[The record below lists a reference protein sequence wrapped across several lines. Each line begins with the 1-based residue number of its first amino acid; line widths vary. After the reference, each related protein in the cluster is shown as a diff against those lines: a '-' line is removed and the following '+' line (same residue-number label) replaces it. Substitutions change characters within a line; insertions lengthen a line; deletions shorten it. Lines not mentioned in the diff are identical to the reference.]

1 MATQGAKWGNE
12 VSMKRFGEAMFTNP
26 TYFPINSDG
35 QRLQATINER
45 EDGSDLYALLNV
57 GFTKSRNENASNRIV
72 LYSIFDVFTN
82 HMATMAQYNAFALP
96 ILDALKWLNYQKT
109 DEVTVT
115 ENGQQ
120 KTVRKT
126 VDSVREQLNRE
137 FGAPAEENGR
147 AKRGYAEEFI
157 LNIIRDFNGSK
168 IQGSPNE
175 GLFKKMLHNYN
186 VAQVSTNLRVVIQQ
200 ISAIVRAGQVVNY
213 KSILRAKKLKREV
226 VERNIAEMEK
236 YSGIAV
242 WKSMGFYDIN
252 ISRSLSDLIKHNASF
267 QEKVNEKGLAWAES
281 ADKLTWAA
289 IWCSCKEEVL
299 LRGMKYGDPGF
310 FDAVTKLF
318 DEVIYRTQVVDCILT
333 KNEYMRDSSFIP
345 RFTSSFMS
353 EPITTASMVMST
365 MDKYQMD
372 LQKGLSKQEAWQRNK
387 KAIGVTVGIYS
398 AGSILNAA
406 LQAVMDA
413 FRDDDEYETYGEKYW
428 EAFKGNLVDELI
440 PLNKIPIISDAYEI
454 VKELVGVVTDYFWD
468 YEIYGN
474 APETITGQ
482 LTDKGFKAVEI
493 LCQKLSGEDTGYTWY
508 ALIRN
513 LLQVASGLSGLPMA
527 NFVREVVTFWNNTAG
542 GLVPGLK
549 VKTY

>member
-1 MATQGAKWGNE
+1 MDIKLGTDVFVRMKIAHIMTFYELRKDADSLRHLLGDGLRVPVYRGSDGKKVSDDGHLLTIEDVNTIANSLTERQVEVADALQQFMATQGAKWGNE

-82 HMATMAQYNAFALP
+82 HMTTMAQYNAFALP

-109 DEVTVT
+109 EEITVT

-126 VDSVREQLNRE
+126 VDSVREQLSRV

-267 QEKVNEKGLAWAES
+267 QEKVNEQGLAWAES
-281 ADKLTWAA
+281 ADKLT
-289 IWCSCKEEVL
+289 CC
-299 LRGMKYGDPGF
+299 Y
-310 FDAVTKLF
+310 
-318 DEVIYRTQVVDCILT
+318 
-333 KNEYMRDSSFIP
+333 
-345 RFTSSFMS
+345 
-353 EPITTASMVMST
+353 
-365 MDKYQMD
+365 
-372 LQKGLSKQEAWQRNK
+372 
-387 KAIGVTVGIYS
+387 
-398 AGSILNAA
+398 
-406 LQAVMDA
+406 
-413 FRDDDEYETYGEKYW
+413 
-428 EAFKGNLVDELI
+428 LV
-440 PLNKIPIISDAYEI
+440 
-454 VKELVGVVTDYFWD
+454 
-468 YEIYGN
+468 
-474 APETITGQ
+474 Q
-482 LTDKGFKAVEI
+482 L
-493 LCQKLSGEDTGYTWY
+493 
-508 ALIRN
+508 
-513 LLQVASGLSGLPMA
+513 
-527 NFVREVVTFWNNTAG
+527 
-542 GLVPGLK
+542 
-549 VKTY
+549 